1 MENEFQILAEK
12 IEAIRTKWGNRLC
25 ILGHFYQRPEILA
38 HAEVVGD
45 SFKLHRRAEEERA
58 AMKKE
63 TQMQKAAV
71 ELQKRFGKNAV
82 VKGMNLLPGGKT
94 IERNGQVGG
103 HKA

>member
-1 MENEFQILAEK
+1 MEAAYAIYRRIVDPALTIRRVVIAAGRLIRAE
-12 IEAIRTKWGNRLC
+12 EA
-25 ILGHFYQRPEILA
+25 EDA
-38 HAEVVGD
+38 
-45 SFKLHRRAEEERA
+45 SFGQMDLFTDYRRAEEERA

>member
-1 MENEFQILAEK
+1 
-12 IEAIRTKWGNRLC
+12 
-25 ILGHFYQRPEILA
+25 
-38 HAEVVGD
+38 
-45 SFKLHRRAEEERA
+45 
-58 AMKKE
+58 MKKE